1 MKKKALY
8 LLKENIF
15 CYLDYGQSKYQFEY
29 FRIAIALFS
38 LFNFGAFLYD
48 YEVFVSPN
56 GIINWEVTKAS
67 SFWFDPHPARLA
79 NWLNMSHETFNIV
92 AICLY
97 VGSLVLLALG
107 VFTRV
112 SSLLAFFFFLVFSLS
127 LYPFLYGV
135 DLYQSV
141 FLLFLTIFPSGY
153 ALSLTSKKSDDK
165 ILNQQKI
172 AVRGIQIYL
181 ALTYFSAGFGKFNMD
196 SWFNGEFLYL
206 SLSDPTYQL
215 LSFTY
220 NVHYGFY
227 VFSGILVVFIEMFY
241 CMLVL
246 IPYVRTV
253 LIITIVGMH
262 LFIALFMGLIPFGV
276 LLMMVNLVVWY
287 PVILTDLKKLL
298 KIYKRYELAI

>member
-15 CYLDYGQSKYQFEY
+15 CFLEYGQSKKQFEY

-38 LFNFGAFLYD
+38 LFNFGSFLYD
-48 YEVFVSPN
+48 YEVFVDPD
-56 GIINWEVTKAS
+56 GIINWEVTQAS
-67 SFWFDPHPARLA
+67 SFWFDPHPARLS
-79 NWLNMSHETFNIV
+79 NWLNMSYQNFNML

-97 VGSLVLLALG
+97 VGSLVMLALG
-107 VFTRV
+107 IFTRV
-112 SSLLAFFFFLVFSLS
+112 SSLVAFFFFLVFSLS

-153 ALSLTSKKSDDK
+153 ALSLKPKKSDDK

-172 AVRGIQIYL
+172 AIRSIQIYL
-181 ALTYFSAGFGKFNMD
+181 ALTYFSAGFGKFKMD

-215 LSFTY
+215 LSFTQDI
-220 NVHYGFY
+220 HYGFY
-227 VFSGILVVFIEMFY
+227 VFSGILVIFIEMFY
-241 CMLVL
+241 FLLIL
-246 IPYVRTV
+246 IPYVRV
-253 LIITIVGMH
+253 FLVFAIVGMH

-276 LLMMVNLVVWY
+276 LLMIVNLVVWY
-287 PVILTDLKKLL
+287 PLILIDLKKIF